1 MSYVEKHLIA
11 GEKVVYTTGLHWVV
25 LLGPAVLS
33 LLFGAL
39 GVALLVGSA
48 TNHGAQPASSAA
60 MMAGGV
66 ISLVVA
72 AICIVTGILK
82 RNATE
87 MAVTDKRLVIKVGVA
102 GRRTLE
108 LLLQKVESIAV
119 EESLMGRVLGYGTV
133 IVHGTGGTPEPFDL
147 MAHPIEFR
155 KQVQQQIEKLLDKS
169 R

>member
-1 MSYVEKHLIA
+1 MPLTIQP
-11 GEKVVYTTGLHWVV
+11 
-25 LLGPAVLS
+25 LLPSLLLAVL
-33 LLFGAL
+33 FGVP
-39 GVALLVGSA
+39 GVALLVLSA
-48 TNHGAQPASSAA
+48 KQRGDANDTSRA
-60 MMAGGV
+60 MMVGGIFFIV
-66 ISLVVA
+66 VALIFVVA
-72 AICIVTGILK
+72 AFIK
-82 RNATE
+82 RRATE
-87 MAVTDKRLVIKVGVA
+87 MAVTDKRLVVKIGVA